1 MKIVEVTSRVAV
13 SEQVGLADVPAI
25 AAAGFKVLIN
35 NRPDG
40 EAPGQPTSAEF
51 AAAAAENGL
60 KYVYYPVNGMNFPG
74 PDLPGLAATFENAEG
89 PVLAF
94 CRSGTRSINLWL
106 ATRSAEDMPVALQR
120 ARSLGYDL
128 SFIGQR

>member
-1 MKIVEVTSRVAV
+1 
-13 SEQVGLADVPAI
+13 
-25 AAAGFKVLIN
+25 AGFKVLIN

-60 KYVYYPVNGMNFPG
+60 EYVYYPVTGMNFPG

-106 ATRSAEDMPVALQR
+106 ATRSAE
-120 ARSLGYDL
+120 
-128 SFIGQR
+128 

>member
-1 MKIVEVTSRVAV
+1 MKVVKITPDVAV
-13 SEQVGLADVPAI
+13 SEQIVPEDVAAI

-40 EAPGQPTSAEF
+40 EAPGLAGAFASAR
-51 AAAAAENGL
+51 
-60 KYVYYPVNGMNFPG
+60 G
-74 PDLPGLAATFENAEG
+74 PA
-89 PVLAF
+89 LAF

-106 ATRSAEDMPVALQR
+106 ATRPEAEWPEAVRL

-128 SFIGQR
+128 SMVGQR